1 MLTEQ
6 ERAKLHY
13 DKWQKEGWDCRKAY
27 KIICPVCGETAYT
40 FRSYQKYCSY
50 DCKIKAS
57 GKRSNARKKR
67 PLTATK
73 CAVCG
78 ETFTARDKALYC
90 SNACR
95 QRAYRMREALQIH
108 NTPNAGD
115 MI

>member
-6 ERAKLHY
+6 ERAKRY
-13 DKWQKEGWDCRKAY
+13 FEEWQREGWAWRKAY
-27 KIICPVCGETAYT
+27 KIICPICGETAYT

-67 PLTATK
+67 PIKVTK
-73 CAVCG
+73 CTVCG
-78 ETFTARDKALYC
+78 KTFTARDKALYC

-95 QRAYRMREALQIH
+95 QRAYRARTTLQI
-108 NTPNAGD
+108 
-115 MI
+115 